1 MTVKSVLCAV
11 DVSHEDDIQVLET
24 GEKIAR
30 LDGAQ
35 LDVITVVPNYGV
47 TLVNSYFDENFQG
60 EMVSKTKSALTELV
74 SRVLGEER
82 NKDVRHIVATGSV
95 YEEILHAAKQAG
107 ADLIVIGAHK
117 PHLKEFLLGPNAA
130 RVARHSECSV
140 YIVRE

>member
-60 EMVSKTKSALTELV
+60 EMVSKTKSALTDLV

>member
-1 MTVKSVLCAV
+1 MSIKSVLCAV
-11 DVSHEDDIQVLET
+11 DISHEDDVQVLEA
-24 GEKIAR
+24 GDKLAR

-60 EMVSKTKSALTELV
+60 ELVTKTKAALNDMVT
-74 SRVLGEER
+74 RVLGAER
-82 NKDVRHIVATGSV
+82 NEAVRHIVAAGSI
-95 YEEILHAAKQAG
+95 YEEILEAAKQAG
-107 ADLIVIGAHK
+107 SELIVIGAHK

-130 RVARHSECSV
+130 RVARHSQCSV